1 MGLVG
6 TLSFILRHPLNRER
20 KMKAL
25 ARWASW
31 QLGSRLVTGPVAV
44 PFVNSSLLL
53 VSPGMTG
60 ATGNVYTGLHEFE
73 DMAFVI
79 HLLRPGDLFVDV
91 GANVGTYTVLGG
103 AVAGANC
110 VAVEPIKNAY
120 ERLVL
125 NVHLNRIQDKVEAL
139 NVGIASK
146 AGTLTFTSGLDTMNH
161 VSAGAGGGEA
171 VRVAA
176 LDEVLLGA
184 APTLLKIDVEGY
196 EAEVVAGAGRVLAS
210 ESLLAVVME
219 LNGSGKRYG
228 YEDADIHRRM
238 LAYGFAP
245 YTYSPLSRILDAVDV
260 DGRRS
265 ANVIYVKDADAAT
278 SRLKSAPAFLA
289 NGVGV

>member
-1 MGLVG
+1 MGLVD
-6 TLSFILRHPLNRER
+6 TLSFILQHPLNREQ

-44 PFVNSSLLL
+44 PFVNGSMLL

-73 DMAFVI
+73 DMAFVL

-110 VAVEPIKNAY
+110 VAVEPIKDAY

-146 AGTLTFTSGLDTMNH
+146 TGTLTFTSGLDTMNH
-161 VSAGAGGGEA
+161 VSAGADVGES
-171 VRVAA
+171 VQVAP
-176 LDEVLLGA
+176 LDEVLRDA
-184 APTLLKIDVEGY
+184 EPTLLKIDVEGY
-196 EAEVVAGAGRVLAS
+196 EAEVIAGAGRVLAA
-210 ESLLAVVME
+210 ESLFAVVME
-219 LNGSGKRYG
+219 LNGSGRRYG

-238 LAYGFAP
+238 LAYGFTS
-245 YTYSPLSRILDAVDV
+245 YTYSPLSRTLNAVNM
-260 DGRRS
+260 DGQRS
-265 ANVIYVKDADAAT
+265 ANVIYVKDVDAVT
-278 SRLKSAPAFLA
+278 SRLKSAPAFHA